1 MGGVAETSDR
11 TQPTR
16 GSINRGGDSE
26 FPGAHVRGSEKRKM
40 RREPRAERGAMVGGA
55 TPAARGRHLPREG
68 DTCGVRG

>member
-40 RREPRAERGAMVGGA
+40 RREPRAERGAIVGGGGDA
-55 TPAARGRHLPREG
+55 RREGETPAM
-68 DTCGVRG
+68 